1 MHGLVLQYW
10 PRAPPPPHTHA
21 PLLLT
26 PFYHT
31 THPSALRISPFPAQH
46 LLRAAKMKLL
56 LLLLAITIIISAASA
71 SLTNNVRSSLVPR
84 GAWRVCVQWLGWGCA
99 RVDIGSLLYQYPC
112 LIRLSLFHSLPFS
125 PKAPAI
131 CKRRPTLPICPS
143 LPKLASLLE
152 VENGDRQ
159 AALRGGLIP
168 LPGTPPP
175 PKPPIILPASIHT
188 RSSSASKA
196 SLLEVERG
204 GMIPL
209 PPPTPPPPPKIAS
222 LLEVERGG
230 LIPLPPPPPPSP
242 PKGQAP
248 GKEGGAFSSSMPPPL
263 STSGSFALSDG
274 EQAGTP

>member
-1 MHGLVLQYW
+1 MG
-10 PRAPPPPHTHA
+10 
-21 PLLLT
+21 
-26 PFYHT
+26 
-31 THPSALRISPFPAQH
+31 
-46 LLRAAKMKLL
+46 
-56 LLLLAITIIISAASA
+56 
-71 SLTNNVRSSLVPR
+71 R
-84 GAWRVCVQWLGWGCA
+84 GVCAYSGWGGAA
-99 RVDIGSLLYQYPC
+99 RASTSEAYSTNIRALFGC
-112 LIRLSLFHSLPFS
+112 LFPSPFS

-204 GMIPL
+204 GLIPL

-230 LIPLPPPPPPSP
+230 LIPLPPPTPPSP

-263 STSGSFALSDG
+263 STSGSFASGDG